1 MISADI
7 PAQLPVK
14 LDLDQCFKEAAAEL
28 RDDERQALLR
38 VAAGTAT
45 RADAERLASALG
57 HTNLFHHVEPD
68 VEPRADEDEPE

>member
-1 MISADI
+1 MSADI

-14 LDLDQCFKEAAAEL
+14 LNLDHCFKEAAAEL

-45 RADAERLASALG
+45 KADAERLAVALG
-57 HTNLFHHVEPD
+57 HVTLFRHVEPD
-68 VEPRADEDEPE
+68 APARADEDEPE